1 MFWNPRCKKVSGKS
15 LLSYCSLDVIDH
27 VPLISPVA
35 TVLLLRGNLKPGTHL
50 ICGTTQAKVRSITSP
65 TGESTKT
72 ILPGFA
78 AVVSGWKELPNAGDE
93 VLSASESDIK
103 RAIANR
109 IRKAEIESSLEDM
122 EAINVSRKEEREKK
136 EAEEVAAKEKKR
148 LFASGIAVEEPEVDE
163 GKKEV
168 RVVVKADVSGSSE
181 AVAQA
186 LVGVGNDIA
195 GTKVIATGVGD
206 VTESD
211 IMRAKASGGNHILL
225 ALLLK
230 LTFTHTSVIS

>member
-1 MFWNPRCKKVSGKS
+1 M
-15 LLSYCSLDVIDH
+15 
-27 VPLISPVA
+27 
-35 TVLLLRGNLKPGTHL
+35 LLLRGNLKPGTHL

-65 TGESTKT
+65 PAESTKT

-148 LFASGIAVEEPEVDE
+148 LFASGITAEEPEVDE
-163 GKKEV
+163 GRKEV

-186 LVGVGNDIA
+186 FAQQAAAPVAPAPQPIPQPRLNPQSPIIPLQQQPLHPSTLRKPLMPLIMQMH
-195 GTKVIATGVGD
+195 TKYL
-206 VTESD
+206 S
-211 IMRAKASGGNHILL
+211 
-225 ALLLK
+225 
-230 LTFTHTSVIS
+230 